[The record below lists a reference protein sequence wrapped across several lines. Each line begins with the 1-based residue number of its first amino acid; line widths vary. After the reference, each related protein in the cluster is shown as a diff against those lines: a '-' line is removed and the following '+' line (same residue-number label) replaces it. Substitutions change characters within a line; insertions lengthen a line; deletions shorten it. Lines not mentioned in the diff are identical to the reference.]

1 MINFDNEL
9 FCTKNKFS
17 KLEIIHCCSM
27 AVYIPEYAGPP
38 PSGGTQ
44 LIF

>member
-1 MINFDNEL
+1 MNQS
-9 FCTKNKFS
+9 KNKFS
-17 KLEIIHCCSM
+17 KLESIHYCSM